1 MIEIVTKNGKK
12 IGKISDSLDQ
22 NDTLIIDGKEI
33 SLTDAYINDSIKET
47 FNNKIKELKNVS
59 KSDDNS

>member
-33 SLTDAYINDSIKET
+33 SLTDAYINDSIKEA